1 MALLEPYV
9 GTFGPPLEFGPDT
22 SEFWNPAF
30 FNPRYYKVLPKEGGA
45 LQRFNLWGPQQILAA
60 AVVYCM
66 ENNKRLAH
74 VKPRKEG
81 SSTFFSYEAT
91 KHVCFRR
98 GCQGLI
104 ISQSDKITDQLARAA
119 VRAYNSLPEWMRPVR
134 RERVERSID
143 LPGQDSL
150 LSLATAGSKD
160 PARGFTGLQF
170 LLATEVSSWESADT
184 WTAVLS
190 NLPQRGAFVVAES
203 TPLHHGDQLQR
214 IWKEADEADSP
225 WFKVFTP
232 WTMMN
237 EYAMTPPRGWVPNEI
252 VRDYSDKHGIN
263 ERQAYWM
270 QAWGIPNC
278 SNKMEK
284 FRAEYP
290 IDDMDCWR
298 ELGSAV
304 FNYDRLHERL
314 IELGVN
320 GIQEAQG
327 DTRLYL
333 EPVEKHR
340 YVIACDPA
348 SSFSKRD
355 YFGIVCLDLQTCEQ
369 VFDSQMHGDAHQIAR
384 SLVLWAKK
392 YNNAEIVVEANGVG
406 DGLLSALVH
415 LGYKRIYYRGK
426 GSEKKPGWWSDQ
438 RRKVE
443 AYTITQ
449 ELLEDNSV
457 CINSHRLL
465 RQMQESLGPMEKRA
479 RDEEGGHFDLVTA
492 FCMACWYYRF
502 CGVSSYQARK
512 TDATELAAKAWNK
525 FMRKIGHGDNT
536 DATHRYGTPVLPWRK

>member
-1 MALLEPYV
+1 MKP
-9 GTFGPPLEFGPDT
+9 F
-22 SEFWNPAF
+22 
-30 FNPRYYKVLPKEGGA
+30 R
-45 LQRFNLWGPQQILAA
+45 LWGQQRILAA
-60 AVVYCM
+60 YTVQAMRENRRLVV
-66 ENNKRLAH
+66 
-74 VKPRKEG
+74 VKPRKIG
-81 SSTFFSYEAT
+81 SSTFFCNEMA
-91 KHVCFRR
+91 KHVMFRR
-98 GCQGLI
+98 GVQGLI
-104 ISQSDKITDQLARAA
+104 ISQSDRVTDQMARAA
-119 VRAYNSLPEWMRPVR
+119 VRAYNSVPEWMRPQR

-143 LPGQDSL
+143 LPGQNSL

-160 PARGFTGLQF
+160 PARGFTGIQC
-170 LLATEVSSWESADT
+170 LLATEVSSWESSDT
-184 WTAVLS
+184 WTALLS
-190 NLPQRGAFVVAES
+190 NLPSRGAFVVAES
-203 TPLHHGDQLQR
+203 TPLHHGDQLHR
-214 IWKEADEADSP
+214 LWKEADEPDSP
-225 WFKVFTP
+225 WLRVFTP
-232 WTMMN
+232 WTDMS
-237 EYAMTPPRGWVPNEI
+237 EYESEPPPGWQPNEV
-252 VRDYSDKHGIN
+252 VRDYADQFKIS
-263 ERQAYWM
+263 ERKMYWM
-270 QAWGIPNC
+270 QSWGLPNC
-278 SNKMEK
+278 SNKVEK
-284 FRAEYP
+284 FRAEFP
-290 IDDMDCWR
+290 ITDLDCWR
-298 ELGSAV
+298 ELGSSV
-304 FNYDRLHERL
+304 FSYDRLHERL
-314 IELGVN
+314 LELGAN
-320 GIQEAQG
+320 GVQEQQG
-327 DTRLYL
+327 DTRVYL

-340 YVIACDPA
+340 YVIAVDPA

-355 YFGIVCLDLQTCEQ
+355 YFATVCLDLATCEQ
-369 VFDSQMHGDAHQIAR
+369 AFDSLVHGDAHQIAR

-502 CGVSSYQARK
+502 AGVSSYQARK

-525 FMRKIGHGDNT
+525 FLRKIGQGENT